1 MFMNVLDRKFATD
14 TECNA
19 CATPVTRHGL
29 LVSRCRNRIAVASLK
44 LLLVAGAAVGSA
56 CAATAESH
64 FSVTSDAG
72 NTLNVTSLGEFRRP
86 WAMTFLPTGELL
98 LTEKDGQLWVIN
110 ARGEV
115 SDTTFAT
122 ATNESLQRTLV
133 GNLPDVS
140 ASGQGGLG
148 DVIAHPEYIENG
160 FVYISYVERKGVLSG
175 AAVLKARLDI
185 DASGT
190 AQFEDPKV
198 IWRQDPKVTGAGHY
212 GHRMAFSEE
221 GYLYVTSGERQK
233 FDPAQDMQMNLGKVV
248 RLYDDGRIPHD
259 NPWSDQG
266 GIASQF
272 WSIGHRNPLGVAFSD
287 NGDLWVHEMGP
298 RGGDELNR
306 VQAGGNY
313 GYPIVSDGRHYS
325 GANIDDHDTR
335 PDLQAPEITWTPVIS
350 PSSLII
356 YRGEQYTDWE
366 GDALIG
372 GLSSRSLVRVS
383 LDGAVSEIER
393 YDMNQRIR
401 EVEQDDTGMV
411 YLLEDGP
418 GGRLLRLAQP

>member
-1 MFMNVLDRKFATD
+1 MFMNVPYRKFATD
-14 TECNA
+14 PECNA
-19 CATPVTRHGL
+19 RANPISRRSL
-29 LVSRCRNRIAVASLK
+29 PLSRCCNRIAMASLR
-44 LLLVAGAAVGSA
+44 LLLVTGAAAGSA
-56 CAATAESH
+56 CAAIAESQ
-64 FSVTSDAG
+64 FSVSSDAG
-72 NTLNVTSLGEFRRP
+72 NTLNVTALGEFQRP

-98 LTEKDGQLWVIN
+98 VTEKDGQLWVVS
-110 ARGEV
+110 AGGEGGNE
-115 SDTTFAT
+115 TFAT
-122 ATNESLQRTLV
+122 ATDVSLQRAQV
-133 GNLPDVS
+133 GNLPDVR

-148 DVIAHPEYIENG
+148 DVIAHPDYLENG
-160 FVYISYVERKGVLSG
+160 FIYVSYVEREGDLSG

-185 DASGT
+185 DAAGA
-190 AQFEDPKV
+190 AQLEDPKV

-212 GHRMAFSEE
+212 GHRMAFSAE

-248 RLYDDGRIPHD
+248 RLHDDGRVPED
-259 NPWSDQG
+259 NPWSDEG
-266 GIASQF
+266 GIAAEF
-272 WSIGHRNPLGVAFSD
+272 WSIGHRNPLGVAFAD
-287 NGDLWVHEMGP
+287 TGELWVHEMGP

-306 VQAGGNY
+306 VQAGANY

-350 PSSLII
+350 PSSLVI
-356 YRGEQYTDWE
+356 YRGEQYADWE

-383 LDGAVSEIER
+383 LDGEVSEIER

-401 EVEQDDTGMV
+401 EVEQDEAGMV